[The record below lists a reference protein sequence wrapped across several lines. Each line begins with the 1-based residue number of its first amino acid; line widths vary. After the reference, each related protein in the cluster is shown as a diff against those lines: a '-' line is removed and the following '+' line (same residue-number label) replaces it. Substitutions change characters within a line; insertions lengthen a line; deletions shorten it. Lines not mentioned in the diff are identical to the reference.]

1 MFADFQHL
9 VQSPGLMKTASDGDC
24 FFDTMAKITKLYTK
38 RGWRDVL
45 GRALVKKGTFTIKQ
59 YNEYMYTHEWA
70 DYTTVYE
77 AVRNLQ
83 RPFCVVQ
90 HEYPNAVMLIR
101 PHKVDFT
108 NVLYLVY
115 DHGVHF
121 TSFLHPITPPILIER
136 MKAMERVDMHE
147 EEEGLMVTHGSLL
160 DLVHDTVKESN
171 IENFMRKYS
180 ERNGLTYQSTD
191 RKKDLQPTRGPRFAI
206 QEEAYQKKLHPI
218 KSSVRLTNS
227 EYAEGLQAEYDYEDA
242 EKERS
247 RVSRRTKTAKT
258 KTKPSSRT
266 RKSKSNR

>member
-121 TSFLHPITPPILIER
+121 TSFHNPITPPILIER
-136 MKAMERVDMHE
+136 MKTMERVDMHE
-147 EEEGLMVTHGSLL
+147 EEEGLMVTHGSLF
-160 DLVHDTVKESN
+160 DLLHDTVKESN

-180 ERNGLTYQSTD
+180 ERNGL
-191 RKKDLQPTRGPRFAI
+191 KEIAPTRGPRFAI

-218 KSSVRLTNS
+218 KSGVQLTNS
-227 EYAEGLQAEYDYEDA
+227 DYAEGLQAEYDYQDA

-247 RVSRRTKTAKT
+247 RNRKTKTRRTKT
-258 KTKPSSRT
+258 KPTSRTRT
-266 RKSKSNR
+266 RKSR